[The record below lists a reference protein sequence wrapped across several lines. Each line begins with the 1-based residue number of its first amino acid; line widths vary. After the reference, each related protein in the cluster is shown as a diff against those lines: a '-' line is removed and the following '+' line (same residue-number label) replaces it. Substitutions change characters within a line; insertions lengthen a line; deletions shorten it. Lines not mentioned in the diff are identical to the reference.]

1 MKHSGEPAGADVKTM
16 TGENEKKGEAK
27 IGSRIKNLFSSGCGC
42 GGGGCCGTKI
52 VPKAKKEEPETK
64 EE

>member
-1 MKHSGEPAGADVKTM
+1 M
-16 TGENEKKGEAK
+16 TGENEKNGKAK

-42 GGGGCCGTKI
+42 GGGGGCCGTRI
-52 VPKAKKEEPETK
+52 VPKKEEPETK